1 MAHSHDVPGRRR
13 QVHTEEFRRSVVDH
27 LLNSS
32 GKSVA
37 QVAREFGISAVKLR
51 VWKMRY
57 GPAVSP
63 LDAPAPQSP
72 EALARENEELRKELA
87 RVIMQRDILKKT
99 IVIVL
104 EQSNRDIT

>member
-1 MAHSHDVPGRRR
+1 MSRPEKN
-13 QVHTEEFRRSVVDH
+13 HTEEFRRSVVDH

-32 GKSVA
+32 GKSIA
-37 QVAREFGISAVKLR
+37 QVAREFGISAGKLR

-63 LDAPAPQSP
+63 VDAPPPQSA
-72 EALARENEELRKELA
+72 EELARENETLRKELA